1 MTFVLAT
8 ANPGKIKEMRD
19 ILSGMGIDVV
29 TRKDLGIELDVDETG
44 TTFAQ
49 NALLKADAICK
60 ASGLPAIADDSG
72 LIVEALDGEPGLYS
86 SSYGGEELSA
96 EQRCAYLLEKM
107 QNKEQRSAKFVCTIV
122 CSFPDDMPLIAEG
135 ECRGEIIAEQ
145 RGINGFGYDPIFLV
159 PGTNKTMAELSSN
172 EKNQISHRGE
182 ALRSFVRL
190 LNERGIG

>member
-182 ALRSFVRL
+182 ALRSFIRL